1 MFNFKNHLFCFR
13 PAKNKKQ
20 SAWRRIPI
28 IACCF
33 FYFFFSA
40 FIKVGE
46 PEIKIILNGIHP
58 EKGGKLLISIFRSA
72 DGFPEDGSKA
82 FKVSEI
88 SPRKEIQI
96 QGIPPGYYAIA
107 VLHDL
112 DGNRKMSYSILGVPE
127 DGFASSP
134 DGGPRFS
141 KPKFEKAIFKHSKAG
156 SLLELKLKYMP

>member
-1 MFNFKNHLFCFR
+1 LFCFR

-40 FIKVGE
+40 YAKVGE
-46 PEIKIILNGIHP
+46 PEITLVLKGIHI

-82 FKVSEI
+82 FKFLEI

-96 QGIPPGYYAIA
+96 QGIPPGNYAIA
-107 VLHDL
+107 ILHDL
-112 DGNRKMSYSILGVPE
+112 DGNRKMSYSIFGMPE

-141 KPKFEKAIFKHSKAG
+141 KPKFEKAAFNHLKGG
-156 SLLELKLKYMP
+156 SQLDLKFHYMP

>member
-1 MFNFKNHLFCFR
+1 LFYFR

-40 FIKVGE
+40 FTKVGE

-58 EKGGKLLISIFRSA
+58 EKGGKLLISVFRSA

-82 FKVSEI
+82 FKVLEI
-88 SPRKEIQI
+88 SPRQEIQI
-96 QGIPPGYYAIA
+96 QGIPPGNYAIA

-112 DGNRKMSYSILGVPE
+112 DGNRQMSYSIFGVPE

-141 KPKFEKAIFKHSKAG
+141 KPKFEKAIFKHSKSG
-156 SLLELKLKYMP
+156 SHLELKLKYMP